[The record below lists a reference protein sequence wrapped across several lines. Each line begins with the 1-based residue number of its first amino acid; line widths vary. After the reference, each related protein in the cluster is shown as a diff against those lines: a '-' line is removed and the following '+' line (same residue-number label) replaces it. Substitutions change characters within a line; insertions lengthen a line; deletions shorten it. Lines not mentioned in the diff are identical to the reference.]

1 MIDYETYCKIQDHRT
16 RQGLTITQTAQ
27 ALGLHPQTVS
37 KWWRIEHYRRRA
49 QPKRASRLDP
59 YKGLIVRWLDAH
71 PLSAQQVFQRLR
83 EADFKGVA
91 GVNYFFLRVASPRNV
106 TRLPHA
112 VCYRISIRLQSHIN
126 LILAPVRRRSR
137 RAVSAAQGR
146 GEVRHT
152 RVFRLSDS
160 LDDLVGSHGAISA
173 VACSWPLVWL
183 ASAVDRSPINACERA

>member
-1 MIDYETYCKIQDHRT
+1 MRIHGQLSVPAWCHDRRGQFWIISQLPANDRF
-16 RQGLTITQTAQ
+16 RQARSRVPRAKVVHILGFRPDGNMCPSGTAQ
-27 ALGLHPQTVS
+27 GGL
-37 KWWRIEHYRRRA
+37 A
-49 QPKRASRLDP
+49 
-59 YKGLIVRWLDAH
+59 
-71 PLSAQQVFQRLR
+71 
-83 EADFKGVA
+83 VA

-183 ASAVDRSPINACERA
+183 ASAVDRSQINACERASRPATTAPL